1 MCDKAVNSHPCT
13 MQFVPECYKSQEMCD
28 KAVNRSFFVFN
39 SIPDHYKTQ
48 EICDIIVYFYSFL
61 KIYYPDKHKTQKM
74 CNEAVDDC
82 LAALKF
88 ITDWFV
94 TSKMLGKFDNT
105 LHAND
110 DILFYNED
118 CYKVTFIANQK
129 HILAVD
135 LEKINLDNNFG
146 EDDPDAII
154 RIRFLAWRSKFKRCK
169 AFKKV

>member
-1 MCDKAVNSHPCT
+1 MCDKALNSHPCT

-48 EICDIIVYFYSFL
+48 EICDIIVYFYPFL
-61 KIYYPDKHKTQKM
+61 KIYCPDKYRTQKM

-105 LHAND
+105 FMLMM
-110 DILFYNED
+110 IYS
-118 CYKVTFIANQK
+118 FIM
-129 HILAVD
+129 
-135 LEKINLDNNFG
+135 KIVIKSHLLLIKN
-146 EDDPDAII
+146 I
-154 RIRFLAWRSKFKRCK
+154 FLL
-169 AFKKV
+169 